1 MKHVEN
7 MAKQRDHVLCLNL
20 ASPTMAVF
28 QPTRASSPSKSL
40 SKIKTAESS
49 LPTSVMVPELKDL
62 SAEDVELL
70 DAVIQRAGPCAT
82 TFLTVFKAYSEIL
95 NERGL
100 DPHEVVCYGK
110 LLKLGTLKGKNWGD
124 KWMMVKDQYDT
135 VSSVP
140 KTATN
145 LTGLKHDR
153 FSTPTTIV
161 SFKPSFDLHVPSNDS
176 ETLNSHENDS
186 VQLNSDV
193 ALIDESNH
201 PHARRAFRSI
211 AQSRRSLNYSE
222 ATLNDNTANVPRH
235 TFTPRLPVVPFDC
248 NASVS
253 GVSDVS
259 EPVSSVIP
267 SQIQHIPFRKP
278 PSLKKL
284 DAVRTRLNMPS
295 QITAD
300 VARKAIAQARKL
312 KGSVVNEDDA
322 WRKIKFQRD
331 EQDADT
337 FRQDRLMERCWEI
350 WKQGFQW
357 IIVRTYCTFL
367 FECLSFM
374 RQIDNQYSNI

>member
-1 MKHVEN
+1 
-7 MAKQRDHVLCLNL
+7 
-20 ASPTMAVF
+20 MAVF
-28 QPTRASSPSKSL
+28 QPTRASSPSRSL
-40 SKIKTAESS
+40 AKLKTAESS
-49 LPTSVMVPELKDL
+49 LSTSSMVPELKDL

-70 DAVIQRAGPCAT
+70 DAVIQRAGPYAT

-124 KWMMVKDQYDT
+124 KWRMVKDQYDS

-140 KTATN
+140 KTVTN
-145 LTGLKHDR
+145 FTGLKHNR
-153 FSTPTTIV
+153 FSAPTAIV
-161 SFKPSFDLHVPSNDS
+161 SFKPSFDLHPPSNDS

-186 VQLNSDV
+186 IQLNSDA
-193 ALIDESNH
+193 ALIDESKH
-201 PHARRAFRSI
+201 PHVRRTFRSI
-211 AQSRRSLNYSE
+211 PRSRRSPSE
-222 ATLNDNTANVPRH
+222 ATLNDNATNVLHH
-235 TFTPRLPVVPFDC
+235 TFLPRRPVVPLDC

-259 EPVSSVIP
+259 EPVSRVIP
-267 SQIQHIPFRKP
+267 SQIPHIAFRKP
-278 PSLKKL
+278 PSLEKL
-284 DAVRTRLNMPS
+284 DVIRAQCSIPS

-300 VARKAIAQARKL
+300 IARKAIAQARKR

-337 FRQDRLMERCWEI
+337 FRQDRLLERCWEI

-367 FECLSFM
+367 FECLSFI

>member
-1 MKHVEN
+1 MKQVEN
-7 MAKQRDHVLCLNL
+7 IAKQRDHVLCPSL
-20 ASPTMAVF
+20 ALPTMAVF

-40 SKIKTAESS
+40 AKLKTVESS
-49 LPTSVMVPELKDL
+49 LSTSFMVPELKDL

-70 DAVIQRAGPCAT
+70 DAVIQRAGPSAT

-124 KWMMVKDQYDT
+124 KWRMVKDQYNS

-140 KTATN
+140 KTVAN
-145 LTGLKHDR
+145 LTDLKHDR
-153 FSTPTTIV
+153 FSTPNTIA
-161 SFKPSFDLHVPSNDS
+161 SFKPSFDLHLPSNDS

-186 VQLNSDV
+186 VQLDSDAV
-193 ALIDESNH
+193 LTDEPKH
-201 PHARRAFRSI
+201 PHVRRAFKSI
-211 AQSRRSLNYSE
+211 PQSRRSPNYSE
-222 ATLNDNTANVPRH
+222 ATLNENGLHH
-235 TFTPRLPVVPFDC
+235 TFIPRRPVVPLDS

-259 EPVSSVIP
+259 EPVSRVIP
-267 SQIQHIPFRKP
+267 SQIPHIGFHKP
-278 PSLKKL
+278 PSLEKL
-284 DAVRTRLNMPS
+284 DAVRAQRNMPS

-300 VARKAIAQARKL
+300 VARKAIAQARKR

-337 FRQDRLMERCWEI
+337 FRQDRLLERCWEI

-357 IIVRTYCTFL
+357 IIVRIYCTLL
-367 FECLSFM
+367 FECLSFI